1 MKRKFLT
8 YFTALGAML
17 CLLFSCGIDATDEP
31 ETAVRTIPYRA
42 FVRGGQTKATLN
54 ESTQYVFES
63 GDRLHVCS
71 KEGNEVK
78 MYGILT
84 LISGAGE
91 ATAEFQGD
99 LACVDDFTPAA
110 DTPVDVTLLGASD
123 VVHNIS
129 SDYKEVTTS
138 YTDGQFASNFA
149 GAVQKFSDFT
159 ATGTFGDAS
168 FSLSQQSSFLVFNIR
183 MRGSEAPVGREITS
197 KLFNNTSDLLRTVE
211 VTVTEAGYVSFAL
224 AFKGGDV
231 SLENAKLR
239 LDWTDSESVDQST
252 EFDDVSN
259 QTLAANHYYTVSRST
274 LHFDGFRIKAKY
286 ANTRVTFKYR
296 DGSVEFSEDHGG
308 TWSTYDGREFALQSA
323 GDEICFRGNRT
334 NCDCNGT
341 TQLFW
346 ADKVCYI
353 AGKITSLL
361 ADQNSLATN
370 AFRSAFSN
378 GNSNNTKPAAVTF
391 VDIDPSDPLI
401 LPAFTADNCYR
412 EMFRAC
418 TSLTFVPDLPATVV
432 APNCYFNM
440 FRSCTGLTRADI
452 VLPATTMTE
461 NCYREL
467 FRQCENLISVPIF
480 HAATLAPSCYQQML
494 SGCWALRT
502 VVCLATDISA
512 TDCTKDWLSSVTN
525 TNECTFWKASSMTA
539 WQRDYSG
546 IPSNWDVQDYRE

>member
-8 YFTALGAML
+8 YFTALGVML
-17 CLLFSCGIDATDEP
+17 RLLCSCGIDATDEP

-99 LACVDDFTPAA
+99 LACVDEFTPVAS
-110 DTPVDVTLLGASD
+110 TPIDVTLLSTSD
-123 VVHNIS
+123 AVHVIS
-129 SDYKEVTTS
+129 SDYKEVTAS
-138 YTDGQFASNFA
+138 YPTDQFASSFTS
-149 GAVQKFSDFT
+149 AVQRFSDFT
-159 ATGTFGDAS
+159 ATATFGDAS
-168 FSLSQQSSFLVFNIR
+168 FSLRQQSSFVIFNVR
-183 MRGSEAPVGREITS
+183 MKAQEEAPADRVITA
-197 KLFNNTSDLLRTVE
+197 KLYNDQTLLREVGITVGE
-211 VTVTEAGYVSFAL
+211 PGFLPFVL

-231 SLENAKLR
+231 TLDDAKLR
-239 LDWTDSESVDQST
+239 LEWKDSENEDQYH
-252 EFDDVSN
+252 EFTISD
-259 QTLAANHYYTVSRST
+259 QALAANNYYTVSRT
-274 LHFDGFRIKAKY
+274 TIGFDGFRIRAKFDE
-286 ANTRVTFKYR
+286 TSLTFKYT
-296 DGSVEFSEDHGG
+296 DGTVEFSENHGE
-308 TWSTYDGREFALQSA
+308 TWETYYSGKTFYLNA
-323 GDEICFRGNRT
+323 DEEVCFRGTRSE
-334 NCDCNGT
+334 CDCNGT
-341 TQLFW
+341 TQLFF
-346 ADKVCYI
+346 ANKVCYI

-361 ADQNSLATN
+361 ADPTTLATN

-378 GNSNNTKPAAVTF
+378 GDSNKTNPAAVTW
-391 VDIDPSDPLI
+391 VDIDPGDPLI
-401 LPAFTADNCYR
+401 LPDVTANNCYR

-418 TSLTFVPDLPATVV
+418 SSLTTVPALPANTV
-432 APNCYFNM
+432 AEGCYFNM
-440 FRSCTGLTRADI
+440 FRSCTGLTTANID
-452 VLPATTMTE
+452 LPATTLSPD
-461 NCYREL
+461 CYREI
-467 FRQCENLISVPIF
+467 FRQCSNLTSVPIF
-480 HAATLAPSCYQQML
+480 HASTLAARCYQQML
-494 SGCWALRT
+494 SGCTSLRT

-539 WQRDYSG
+539 WQRGYSG